1 MTTWIY
7 LPVPTQEMRDF
18 ASGLALGSQY
28 TLSNY
33 FVSGKGK
40 AVTRFFGGC
49 LGGVAAWDELLLICH
64 GATGGSRFTGASRGA
79 NNELKKYSPDEL
91 AVVLRKE
98 GLTKSFVDLKLLV
111 CGGGLRPA
119 SGLDDPFAERVCAAL
134 KAEGYSQIRVT
145 GYLGDVSTSGGKIT
159 VLRNGEQGG
168 KYYDGKL
175 PASYKV
181 YK

>member
-18 ASGLALGSQY
+18 AIGLNLGSQY

-40 AVTRFFGGC
+40 AITRFFGGC
-49 LGGVAAWDELLLICH
+49 LGGVSAWDELLLICH
-64 GATGGSRFTGASRGA
+64 GATGGSKFTGATRDD
-79 NNELKKYSPDEL
+79 NKLKKYSPEEL
-91 AVVLRKE
+91 AGVIRKE
-98 GLTKSFVDLKLLV
+98 GLAKSFIDLKLLV
-111 CGGGLRPA
+111 CGGGLRPR
-119 SGLDDPFAERVCAAL
+119 GGVDDPFAERLCDAL

-145 GYLGDVSTSGGKIT
+145 GYLGDVSTSGGKVK

-168 KYYDGKL
+168 KYYDGNV
-175 PASYKV
+175 PGSYKV

>member
-18 ASGLALGSQY
+18 ASGLQLGAQY

-40 AVTRFFGGC
+40 AITRFFGGC
-49 LGGVAAWDELLLICH
+49 LDGVSPWDTLLLICH
-64 GATGGSRFTGASRGA
+64 GATGGSRFTGATRGDGL
-79 NNELKKYSPDEL
+79 LKKYSPEEL
-91 AVVLRKE
+91 ATVIRKE
-98 GLTKSFVDLKLLV
+98 GLTKSFIDLKLLV

-119 SGLDDPFAERVCAAL
+119 KGTDDPFAERTCAAL
-134 KAEGYSQIRVT
+134 KADGYSQIRVT
-145 GYLGDVSTSGGKIT
+145 GYLGDVSTSGGKVK

-168 KYYDGKL
+168 KYYDGDI
-175 PASYKV
+175 PGSYKV
-181 YK
+181 YR